1 MFSRLCSLRQ
11 SLEHRVRAIVLHR
24 PASVK
29 RRHRG
34 EFCGA
39 FDGSQPRAS
48 QKAVTQKILQE
59 EAPTLS
65 RSPFRPGLSPD
76 GPPSHWTHS
85 APWGPTN
92 YFSIRYAYKYLKAVI
107 IYPLSFCRQNTLG
120 PSTKPFHILWS
131 HAFHRDALGVILRT
145 EESTQE
151 HNG

>member
-92 YFSIRYAYKYLKAVI
+92 YFSIRHAYKYLSSFI
-107 IYPLSFCRQNTLG
+107 LYPSADKTHLAPQPN
-120 PSTKPFHILWS
+120 PSTSSGHTRFIVTPL
-131 HAFHRDALGVILRT
+131 V
-145 EESTQE
+145 
-151 HNG
+151 